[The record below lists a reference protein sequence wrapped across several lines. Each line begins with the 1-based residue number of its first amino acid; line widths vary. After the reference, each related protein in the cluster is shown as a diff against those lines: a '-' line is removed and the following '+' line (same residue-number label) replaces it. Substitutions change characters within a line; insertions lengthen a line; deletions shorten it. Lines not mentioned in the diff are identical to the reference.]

1 MNWTAYPL
9 VRLAILFVTGMAMA
23 DFFMDFIDVNSVV
36 LIILLCI
43 LIVIMAVT
51 FMMRTNRRTVTLFG
65 VSSALFCILF
75 GMVLYVGACNRVKV
89 VLEGD
94 VVAIKG
100 VLDDFPVSHKNT
112 FGLNVKRADE
122 RIFHL
127 YVPKKDSV
135 RVGQLHLGDTIIACA
150 VYPRAT
156 FAYDNHK
163 DSVDIRNTSFIGYA
177 DYLFY
182 NGVSATCY
190 APSDSYR
197 VIRSLSEPSLIAR
210 LRHIGKNAVKLY
222 EGSGLDSE
230 NAAIVEAMTI
240 GDKSRI
246 PVSLK
251 NSYSRAGVSHVLA
264 LSGFHLTVIYFL
276 LNVLLLGGLTIRK
289 WRWIS
294 RIVIFVFIWAFTF
307 MAGMPPSLVRSALMC
322 SLMMLSSVF
331 GLSGMS
337 ITSCA
342 FAAVIMLLVNPLL
355 IMNVGFRLSFISV
368 VGICLMGVP
377 LSMLLKTRSFLLNN
391 IWGMM
396 SITLSCTLFTA
407 PLVAYHFGY
416 FSFCSLLSNLFVSLL
431 ATGVLAVSAL
441 WWMMYPFLGVRSVLA
456 YVLEWISSIMN
467 AIVRW
472 FASFDYAIVE
482 WKPALLEVVLFYVA
496 LMFIIRFAYRRKSRQ
511 LVWGLS
517 ALVGMLAVATIRNL
531 S

>member
-65 VSSALFCILF
+65 VSSTLFCILF

-89 VLEGD
+89 MLEGD

-135 RVGQLHLGDTIIACA
+135 RVGLLHLGDTIIACA

-156 FAYDNHK
+156 FAYDNHR
-163 DSVDIRNTSFIGYA
+163 DSVNIRNTSFLGYA

-222 EGSGLDSE
+222 EESGLDSE

-307 MAGMPPSLVRSALMC
+307 MAGDRK
-322 SLMMLSSVF
+322 
-331 GLSGMS
+331 
-337 ITSCA
+337 
-342 FAAVIMLLVNPLL
+342 
-355 IMNVGFRLSFISV
+355 SV
-368 VGICLMGVP
+368 V
-377 LSMLLKTRSFLLNN
+377 
-391 IWGMM
+391 
-396 SITLSCTLFTA
+396 
-407 PLVAYHFGY
+407 
-416 FSFCSLLSNLFVSLL
+416 
-431 ATGVLAVSAL
+431 
-441 WWMMYPFLGVRSVLA
+441 
-456 YVLEWISSIMN
+456 
-467 AIVRW
+467 
-472 FASFDYAIVE
+472 
-482 WKPALLEVVLFYVA
+482 
-496 LMFIIRFAYRRKSRQ
+496 
-511 LVWGLS
+511 
-517 ALVGMLAVATIRNL
+517 
-531 S
+531 